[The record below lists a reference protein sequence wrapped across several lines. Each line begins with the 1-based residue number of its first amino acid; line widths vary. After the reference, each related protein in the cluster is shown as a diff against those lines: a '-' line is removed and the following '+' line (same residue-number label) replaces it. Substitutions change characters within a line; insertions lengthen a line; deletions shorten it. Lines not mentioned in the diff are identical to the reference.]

1 MTDVKLFPTRE
12 YSTRQSTFA
21 HLPKVP
27 IRGALVGGSGSGKS
41 RALVSMLL
49 HQYRGCFSRIYVFS
63 PSVDIDMTW
72 EPVKEYVENEL
83 KVNLEREPCFF
94 EEWDLE
100 RLGKIIDEQYKL
112 IEFQKKKG
120 YKRLFS
126 ICIVIDDFA
135 DRPDLMHNNANL
147 LSRLFFRGRHLSMR
161 TLVST
166 QRLKSIA
173 AAIRANL
180 QFLMVWRL
188 RSYTELESLLE
199 ELSAIHD
206 KKTLLALYEQ
216 AVSQPYGF
224 WLVVLT
230 ERPERMFW
238 SGFRHRQVVDNSAD
252 LDEVEGRGAR

>member
-1 MTDVKLFPTRE
+1 MTEVKLFPTRE
-12 YSTRQSTFA
+12 YTTRQSTFA

-72 EPVKEYVENEL
+72 EPVKEYVSHVL
-83 KVNLEREPCFF
+83 KVNTDREPCFF
-94 EEWDLE
+94 DEWEPEKLA
-100 RLGKIIDEQYKL
+100 KILDDQYQL

-126 ICIVIDDFA
+126 ICVVVDDFA
-135 DRPDLMHNNANL
+135 DRVDLMHHNANL
-147 LSRLFFRGRHLSMR
+147 LSRLFFRGRHLSIS

-173 AAIRANL
+173 SAIRANL

-206 KKTLLALYEQ
+206 RKTLLALYEQ
-216 AVSQPYGF
+216 AVSQPYNF
-224 WLVVLT
+224 WLVNLT

-238 SGFRHRQVVDNSAD
+238 SGFRHRQVVDDSPD
-252 LDEVEGRGAR
+252 LDEAEGRRAR

>member
-1 MTDVKLFPTRE
+1 MTEVKLFPTRE
-12 YSTRQSTFA
+12 YTTRQSSVA

-49 HQYRGCFSRIYVFS
+49 HQYRGCFSRIFVFS

-72 EPVKEYVENEL
+72 EPVKNYVAHDL
-83 KVNLEREPCFF
+83 KVNTEREPCFF
-94 EEWDLE
+94 DEWEPAKLQ
-100 RLGKIIDEQYKL
+100 KIIDDQYKL

-120 YKRLFS
+120 YKRLFA

-135 DRPDLMHNNANL
+135 DRGDLMHNNTNL
-147 LSRLFFRGRHLSMR
+147 LSRLFFRGRHLQIS
-161 TLVST
+161 TLVSV

-173 AAIRANL
+173 SAIRANL

-206 KKTLLALYEQ
+206 KKTLMALYEQ

-224 WLVVLT
+224 WLVNLT
-230 ERPERMFW
+230 ERPDRMFW
-238 SGFRHRQVVDNSAD
+238 SSFRHRQVVSAD
-252 LDEVEGRGAR
+252 LDEGESRGSG

>member
-41 RALVSMLL
+41 RAMVSMLL

-72 EPVKEYVENEL
+72 EPVKRYVENDL
-83 KVNLEREPCFF
+83 KVNLDKEPCFF
-94 EEWDLE
+94 DEWEPE

-126 ICIVIDDFA
+126 ICVVVDDWA
-135 DRPDLMHNNANL
+135 DRVDLMHNNANL
-147 LSRLFFRGRHLSMR
+147 LSRLFFRGRHLQIS
-161 TLVST
+161 TLVSV

-173 AAIRANL
+173 SAIRANL

-206 KKTLLALYEQ
+206 KKTLMALYEQ

-238 SGFRHRQVVDNSAD
+238 SGFRQRQVIDDSAD